1 MEAIKI
7 HLPEKKLKLAPI
19 GDIQYGAQGCDL
31 DKLKKH
37 IVYGMKHGW
46 RFLGMG
52 DYIDVFSPSN
62 RQAMMRASADMYE
75 SPKEMIDNAAME
87 MVDDLFNKSLKTSV
101 GNWLGLL
108 EGHHFA
114 EFGDGSSTD
123 HYLAQLLRSSFLGSS
138 TLIHVYLADCPVPL
152 RIWATHGSGASVS
165 TAGKMV
171 HMERV
176 GFDFNADIYAEGHI
190 HRKFGIP
197 LDCLEA
203 VDAPAKKAVKNA
215 IRGEGAEDIRVVAKT
230 KLLAFTGSFLRGW
243 TQGSESVAGYARGS
257 YAEQKV
263 MRTIPTGG
271 LLITAEMIEEDWG
284 WRPDI
289 FVSA

>member
-31 DKLKKH
+31 DKLERH
-37 IVYGMKHGW
+37 ITYGIRNGW

-52 DYIDVFSPSN
+52 DYVDVFSPSN
-62 RQAMMRASADMYE
+62 RQAMVAASTKLYD
-75 SPKEMIDNAAME
+75 SPMTMIQIAAQRQMQE
-87 MVDDLFNKSLKTSV
+87 LFDKSLEASV
-101 GNWLGLL
+101 NSWLGLL

-114 EFGDGSSTD
+114 EFSDGSTSD
-123 HYLAQLLRSSFLGSS
+123 HFLAQLLKTSFLGSAA
-138 TLIHVYLADCPVPL
+138 LIHVYLGDCPVPL

-165 TAGKMV
+165 SAGKMV
-171 HMERV
+171 HMERA
-176 GFDFNADIYAEGHI
+176 GFDFNADIYLEGHI

-203 VDAPAKKAVKNA
+203 VDAPAKRIVTNA

-243 TQGSESVAGYARGS
+243 VQGSESAAGYARGS

-271 LLITAEMIEEDWG
+271 LLITVEMVEEDWG

>member
-19 GDIQYGAQGCDL
+19 GDIQYGAQGCDV
-31 DKLKKH
+31 DKLKTH
-37 IVYGMKHGW
+37 INYGVKRGW

-52 DYIDVFSPSN
+52 DYIDFMSPSN
-62 RQAMMRASADMYE
+62 RARLVQADVYDSSMSL
-75 SPKEMIDNAAME
+75 IDEAAMRVTDE
-87 MVDDLFNKSLKTSV
+87 LYNKSLKRST
-101 GNWLGLL
+101 NRWLGLL
-108 EGHHFA
+108 EGHHFK

-123 HYLAQLLRSSFLGSS
+123 HYLTQLLKSSFLGSS
-138 TLIHVYLADCPVPL
+138 ALVHVYLGDCPEPV

-171 HMERV
+171 HMERA
-176 GFDFNADIYAEGHI
+176 GFDFNADIYLEGHI

-203 VDAPAKKAVKNA
+203 VDAPTIKTVKNE
-215 IRGEGAEDIRVVAKT
+215 IRADDAENIRIVAKT
-230 KLLAFTGSFLRGW
+230 KMLAFTGSFLRGW
-243 TQGSESVAGYARGS
+243 VQGSESGGGYARGS

-271 LLITAEMIEEDWG
+271 LLITVEMVQEDWG